1 MYLSPALIRSYTV
14 PLSRPVHVQS
24 KPVLFLYT
32 DGGPDHRFPF
42 IAVQLSLIS
51 LFSQLDWRNPVER
64 IMSVINLG
72 LQCVGLAQNE
82 MNDDNEQL
90 LEKAGNM
97 KEITVAVKRP

>member
-1 MYLSPALIRSYTV
+1 M
-14 PLSRPVHVQS
+14 
-24 KPVLFLYT
+24 
-32 DGGPDHRFPF
+32 
-42 IAVQLSLIS
+42 
-51 LFSQLDWRNPVER
+51 ER

-97 KEITVAVKRP
+97 KEITVAVKVP